1 MTTQTDPKP
10 WRGAVILA
18 GGRSRRMGAPKAWI
32 DWGGRPL
39 LLRVL
44 EQVRR
49 VCGGPLI
56 VVGAAGQ
63 SLPPLPADVA
73 RVDDP
78 PEEDRSGPLIGI
90 LAGLRAVDNMNKK
103 TDPPK
108 TASLA
113 YLGACDSVELDAAH
127 VRFMLAALERDPALA
142 AAVPRDPPD
151 ARGRRFLHPLASAVR
166 VAPAL
171 RAAEAIAGEGGRRPL
186 FLFERLATRYIDADA
201 LPDPDV
207 LRTCNT
213 PEELTRARARALA
226 RTK

>member
-1 MTTQTDPKP
+1 
-10 WRGAVILA
+10 
-18 GGRSRRMGAPKAWI
+18 MGAPKAWL

-39 LLRVL
+39 LLHVL

-49 VCGGPLI
+49 ACGGPLI

-63 SLPPLPADVA
+63 SLPPLPEGVT

-78 PEEDRSGPLIGI
+78 PEEDRGGPLIGL
-90 LAGLRAVDNMNKK
+90 LAGLRALHNMTTK
-103 TDPPK
+103 TSSTEPE
-108 TASLA
+108 SLA

-127 VRFMLAALERDPALA
+127 VGFMLAALEREPALSA
-142 AAVPRDPPD
+142 VVPRDPPD
-151 ARGRRFLHPLASAVR
+151 VRGRRFLHPLASAVR

-171 RAAEAIAGEGGRRPL
+171 RTIEAIVDEGGRRPL
-186 FLFERLATRYIDADA
+186 FLFERLTTRYLDAQA
-201 LPDPDV
+201 LPNPDV

-213 PEELTRARARALA
+213 PEELARARARALA